1 MGSFRG
7 GHSRPTFDT
16 QVTFLPVNQTA
27 VDRSGGYKQRI
38 DEPIWGA
45 WTGPAPSQVT
55 DSPEFGAFVP
65 PDDEGHECNISGGLA
80 WFVEGGE
87 RVIINVGIDNNFFV
101 KKRAASETGSW
112 LSPGTRDISY
122 LIADANRPQGSKA
135 RLVKWIADGTNPRTA
150 NLPVHT
156 PAVRDGEYGILIDTA
171 EGQTLITTRFNPE
184 DCLEWTRT
192 YTPADPSIEPFTL
205 LADVKDIAGAE
216 RVAGDLEVGVRTK
229 SLVFAQSSIKF
240 LLDRPGSIAKEWKVR
255 IGNREMDIVG
265 VVDGWV
271 QNRYS
276 RLVVEDRR

>member
-65 PDDEGHECNISGGLA
+65 PDDEGHECQATGAMA

-87 RVIINVGIDNNFFV
+87 RVVLYASTDTFFFV
-101 KKRAASETGSW
+101 KKRAASETGTWISQG
-112 LSPGTRDISY
+112 SPDASY
-122 LIADANRPQGSKA
+122 VITDANRPQGSKA
-135 RLVKWIADGTNPRTA
+135 RFVRWAASGANQRTA

-156 PAVRDGEYGILIDTA
+156 LAARDGAYGILVDTA

-205 LADVKDIAGAE
+205 LADVKDIAASE
-216 RVAGDLEVGVRTK
+216 SVASDIQSAKRTK
-229 SLVFAQSSIKF
+229 SLVFAQASLKA
-240 LLDRPGSIAKEWKVR
+240 LLDRDESIAANWKVR